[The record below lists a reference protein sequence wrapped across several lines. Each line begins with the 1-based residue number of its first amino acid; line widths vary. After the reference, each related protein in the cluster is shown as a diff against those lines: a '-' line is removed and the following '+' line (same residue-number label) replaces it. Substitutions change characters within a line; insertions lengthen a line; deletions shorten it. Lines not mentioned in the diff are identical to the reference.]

1 MFKQVWTRVVCGTY
15 CSLQGAVAGFERRFV
30 KGETYP
36 CLVPTDGN
44 HPVEGIVYLDVVE
57 SDLAR
62 LDLFEGGYYERLT
75 TRCKVMQGDFL
86 DVAVYVFKP
95 EYRELAAPRD
105 WDPDWFEEFGLSIF
119 LKRYTGFS

>member
-1 MFKQVWTRVVCGTY
+1 MFEQVWNRVVRGTY
-15 CSLQGAVAGFERRFV
+15 RSFQGVVAGFERRFV
-30 KGETYP
+30 ERETYP
-36 CLVPTDGN
+36 CLIPTDGN
-44 HPVEGIVYLDVVE
+44 HPVDGIVYLDVVK

-62 LDLFEGGYYERLT
+62 LDRFEGAYYERLT
-75 TRCKVMQGDFL
+75 TRCKVMHGEFL

-95 EYRELAAPRD
+95 EYQELVAPKA